1 MNPIREL
8 PKRVTFRI
16 PRPMYPLFLLASM
29 AAWAISAETTLVYR
43 QEVTLWPNGAPG
55 AKGTGNND
63 IPILTIFPASWGTNG
78 PAPAV
83 LFISA
88 ADDQNASTCE
98 TFREFFQTRPVKFF
112 SLKYRLPSHGYRH
125 PAPLQDA
132 QRAVRTI
139 RANAKKWNIDPAR
152 LLVVAF
158 SSGGHVATTLAT
170 HCDPGNTDAKDPV
183 ERFSCRP
190 DFMALFSPLVSMKN
204 HQNLPSMASLLG
216 ADPDAKLI
224 DELSS
229 ELHVTSNT
237 PPTFLAYA
245 QDDTLVPPENS
256 IQYHEA
262 LKKAGVPVKLEVC
275 RKGSH
280 DVMKKPNPWKAQ
292 LGDWMSERG
301 ILPEGVARPLPG
313 AMQAYDPTTSYTV
326 KDITGWK
333 VYVHNSLLPGG
344 QHAEDG
350 AAAIKRLTEG
360 LLFFKK
366 MMPERQ
372 LAKLLT
378 VPIWLEWNSTNGP
391 WGGTS
396 AYQYHPGI
404 DWLIDMDFNPAKHK
418 CVELGNAASLARR
431 SIESTADVLLHE
443 LAHAYHDQVLTFRD
457 PDILAAYK
465 RCVEGTAY
473 PEHDWVKSDHKEFFA
488 GVTQRYF
495 GTEKEREALVKRDPV
510 LVEYLRKTWD
520 KPLATMTTRND

>member
-1 MNPIREL
+1 MKTASL
-8 PKRVTFRI
+8 LMTLV
-16 PRPMYPLFLLASM
+16 LLAL
-29 AAWAISAETTLVYR
+29 LVLSGATPAR
-43 QEVTLWPNGAPG
+43 PASPRDVKLWPGGAPG

-63 IPILTIFPASWGTNG
+63 TPTLTIFPPPWDTNG

-83 LFISA
+83 LLIPG
-88 ADDQNASTCE
+88 ADDKNSSTCE
-98 TFREFFQTRPVKFF
+98 TFRKFFQTRPVQFF
-112 SLKYRLPSHGYRH
+112 SLKYRLPANGCRH

-139 RANAKKWNIDPAR
+139 RANATKWNIDPKR

-170 HCDPGNTDAKDPV
+170 HSDPGSAGAKDPV
-183 ERFSCRP
+183 EQFSCRP
-190 DFMALFSPLVSMKN
+190 DYMALFSPLVSVKN
-204 HQNLPSMASLLG
+204 NPNLPFAASLLG
-216 ADPDAKLI
+216 PDPDAKLI
-224 DELSS
+224 DELSG

-245 QDDTLVPPENS
+245 QDDTLVPPSNS
-256 IQYHEA
+256 IQYHDA
-262 LKKAGVPVKLEVC
+262 LKKAGVAAKLEVY
-275 RKGSH
+275 RKGGH

-292 LGDWMSERG
+292 LGDWMSENG
-301 ILPEGVARPLPG
+301 ILPEGVARPLPEST
-313 AMQAYDPTTSYTV
+313 QLYDPTTSYTV
-326 KDITGWK
+326 KDLAGWK
-333 VYVHNSLLPGG
+333 VYIHNSLLPGG
-344 QHAEDG
+344 EHAETG

-360 LLFFKK
+360 MNLLKTW
-366 MMPERQ
+366 MPRKQ

-378 VPIWLEWNSTNGP
+378 VTIWLEWSSTNGP

-418 CVELGNAASLARR
+418 CVEFGNAASLSRR
-431 SIESTADVLLHE
+431 SIDSTADVLLHE
-443 LAHAYHDQVLTFRD
+443 LAHAYHDQVLTFQD

-465 RCVEGTAY
+465 RCCEGTAY
-473 PEHDWVKSDHKEFFA
+473 PQRDWVKSDHKEFFS

-495 GTEKEREALVKRDPV
+495 GIQEQRDTLYKRDPV

-520 KPLATMTTRND
+520 TPLATMTTRSD